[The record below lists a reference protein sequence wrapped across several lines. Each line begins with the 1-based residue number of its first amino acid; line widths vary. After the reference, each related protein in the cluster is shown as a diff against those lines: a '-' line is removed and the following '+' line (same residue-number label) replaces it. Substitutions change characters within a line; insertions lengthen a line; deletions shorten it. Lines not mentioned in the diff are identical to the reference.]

1 MDTKKRN
8 YRAECLDVMKLPEG
22 TPDSVILKSL
32 QSLMAQWH
40 PDRSNFTDNEARR
53 IAEDYYKKLNELR
66 QGLKIQNEREKTEN
80 GLVSL
85 SGDNSNEEAEFKS
98 VYEVLDLKVQ
108 LYDAQTQLE
117 NVIRQYN
124 DSQSQIEN
132 LNKELANKRNTETKD
147 RMNDLKSEYKP
158 RVLYRN
164 ISFGSL
170 LLAVVSQIE
179 VVKDFL

>member
-8 YRAECLDVMKLPEG
+8 YRAECLEVMNLPEG
-22 TPDSVILKSL
+22 TPDSVILKNL

-53 IAEDYYKKLNELR
+53 KAEDYYKKLNELR

-98 VYEVLDLKVQ
+98 TLS
-108 LYDAQTQLE
+108 YDMYLNLREAYQTFE
-117 NVIRQYN
+117 NH
-124 DSQSQIEN
+124 E
-132 LNKELANKRNTETKD
+132 KEKEA
-147 RMNDLKSEYKP
+147 KSREKCIP
-158 RVLYRN
+158 WVS
-164 ISFGSL
+164 SFRT
-170 LLAVVSQIE
+170 VPV
-179 VVKDFL
+179 